1 MIKKDWLFLKIP
13 GWVEKSLWLV
23 AYIFFGSLFLQAFD
37 RAKESQIKALQD
49 MVEVLEQ
56 RLELEL
62 EEKKSSRDD

>member
-1 MIKKDWLFLKIP
+1 MFERLLLHTRLCGVCEFGGLIKQTALEL
-13 GWVEKSLWLV
+13 
-23 AYIFFGSLFLQAFD
+23 
-37 RAKESQIKALQD
+37 KALQD